1 MLMAANG
8 RRATFLGVGH
18 YAPENVLTNFDLE
31 KIVDTSDEWI
41 IERTG
46 IRERHIV
53 TDEQAASDLAVPAA
67 ERALKNAGVA
77 AEDIDLI
84 VLGTVTPDFF
94 FPSTACI
101 VQDKIGA
108 KKAGAFDMLAGCS
121 AFIYGCNIATQF
133 IGTGRYE
140 HVLVIGVE
148 TLSKL
153 MDMTDRNTCV
163 LFGDGA
169 GAAVLGPAKNDGG
182 ILSNFM
188 KADGSLGYLLEM
200 PGGGSRRPP
209 THESLDARLHY
220 IKMAGREVFK
230 NAVRSMCEAA
240 TYVLEDAGYTGEDV
254 TLLVPHQANW
264 RIMSAVA
271 DRLKIPHEKVFV
283 NLDKYGN
290 TSAASIPIA
299 LSEAL
304 EQGRIN
310 AGDLVLNVAF
320 GAGFTWAANLV
331 RWE

>member
-1 MLMAANG
+1 MAGSA
-8 RRATFLGVGH
+8 RRAAFLGVGH
-18 YAPENVLTNFDLE
+18 YAPPKVLTNADLE

-46 IRERHIV
+46 VRERHIV
-53 TDEQAASDLAVPAA
+53 TADQAASDLAVPAA
-67 ERALKNAGVA
+67 GRALERAGVA
-77 AEDIDLI
+77 PEDIELI
-84 VLGTVTPDFF
+84 ILGTVTPDYF

-108 KKAGAFDMLAGCS
+108 KNAGAFDMLAGCS
-121 AFIYGCNIATQF
+121 AFIYGCNIAAQF
-133 IGTGRYE
+133 IESGRYDR
-140 HVLVIGVE
+140 VLVIGVE

-153 MDMTDRNTCV
+153 MDMTDRSTCV

-169 GAAVLGPAKNDGG
+169 GAAVLGATTGDGG
-182 ILSNFM
+182 ILATHM

-200 PGGGSRRPP
+200 PGGGSRQPP
-209 THESLDARLHY
+209 THESLDARMHY

-240 TYVLEDAGYTGEDV
+240 TYVLDQAGYAGEDV
-254 TLLVPHQANW
+254 DLLVPHQANW

-299 LSEAL
+299 LSEAV
-304 EQGRIN
+304 EQGRVK

-320 GAGFTWAANLV
+320 GAGFTWAAHLV
-331 RWE
+331 KWI

>member
-1 MLMAANG
+1 MAAK
-8 RRATFLGVGH
+8 RPRAAFLGVGH
-18 YAPENVLTNFDLE
+18 YAPDKVLTNFDLE
-31 KIVDTSDEWI
+31 KMVDTSDEWI

-46 IRERHIV
+46 VRERRIASG
-53 TDEQAASDLAVPAA
+53 DQAASDLAIPAA
-67 ERALKNAGVA
+67 LKALEMA
-77 AEDIDLI
+77 AVSPEELDLI
-84 VLGTVTPDFF
+84 ILGTVTPDHF

-108 KKAGAFDMLAGCS
+108 TNAAALDTSVGCS
-121 AFIYGCNIATQF
+121 AFIYDCNIASQF
-133 IGTGRYE
+133 IENGRYE
-140 HVLVIGVE
+140 RILVIGVE
-148 TLSKL
+148 TLSKI
-153 MDMTDRNTCV
+153 MDLTDRNTCV

-169 GAAVLGPAKNDGG
+169 GAAVLGPAKRDGG
-182 ILSNFM
+182 ILATHM

-200 PGGGSRRPP
+200 PGGGSRQPP
-209 THESLDARLHY
+209 THESLERRMHY

-230 NAVRSMCEAA
+230 HAVRSMVEAGR
-240 TYVLEDAGYTGEDV
+240 YVLEGAGYEGEDV
-254 TLLVPHQANW
+254 DILIPHQANW

-271 DRLKIPHEKVFV
+271 DKLEIPREKVFV

-290 TSAASIPIA
+290 TSAASVPIA

-304 EQGRIN
+304 ERGRVK

>member
-1 MLMAANG
+1 MARSG
-8 RRATFLGVGH
+8 HRAAFLGVGR
-18 YAPENVLTNFDLE
+18 YAPEKVLTNSDFE
-31 KIVDTSDEWI
+31 KMVDTTDEWI

-46 IRERHIV
+46 IRERRIASE
-53 TDEQAASDLAVPAA
+53 DQAASDLAIPAA
-67 ERALKNAGVA
+67 LNALEMA
-77 AEDIDLI
+77 AVSPEELDLI
-84 VLGTVTPDFF
+84 ILGTVTPDFF

-108 KKAGAFDMLAGCS
+108 KNAAALDTSVGCS
-121 AFIYGCNIATQF
+121 AFIYDCNIASQF
-133 IGTGRYE
+133 IENGRYE
-140 HVLVIGVE
+140 RVLVIGVE

-153 MDMTDRNTCV
+153 TDYTDRNTCV

-169 GAAVLGPAKNDGG
+169 GAAVLGPAKRDGG
-182 ILSNFM
+182 ILATHM
-188 KADGSLGYLLEM
+188 RADGSLGYLLEM
-200 PGGGSRRPP
+200 PGGGSRQPP
-209 THESLDARLHY
+209 THESLERRMHY

-230 NAVRSMCEAA
+230 HAVRSMVEAGR
-240 TYVLEDAGYTGEDV
+240 YVLEEAGYKGEDV
-254 TLLVPHQANW
+254 DLVIPHQANW
-264 RIMSAVA
+264 RIMSSVA
-271 DRLKIPHEKVFV
+271 DKLKIPHEKVFV

-304 EQGRIN
+304 EQGRVK

>member
-1 MLMAANG
+1 MASRY
-8 RRATFLGVGH
+8 RRAAFLGVGR
-18 YAPENVLTNFDLE
+18 YAPEKVLTNFDLE

-46 IRERHIV
+46 VRERHIAGE
-53 TDEQAASDLAVPAA
+53 DQAASDLATPAA
-67 ERALKNAGVA
+67 LNALEMA
-77 AEDIDLI
+77 AVSPEDLDLI
-84 VLGTVTPDFF
+84 IVGTVTPDYF

-108 KKAGAFDMLAGCS
+108 KNAGALDTSVGCS
-121 AFIYGCNIATQF
+121 AFIYGCNIASQF
-133 IGTGRYE
+133 IENGRFE
-140 HVLVIGVE
+140 RILVIGVE
-148 TLSKL
+148 VLSKI
-153 MDMTDRNTCV
+153 MDFTDRNTCV

-169 GAAVLGPAKNDGG
+169 GAAVLGPAKGDGG
-182 ILSNFM
+182 ILATHM

-200 PGGGSRRPP
+200 PGGGSRQPP
-209 THESLDARLHY
+209 THESLEQRLHY

-230 NAVRSMCEAA
+230 HAVRSMVEAGQD
-240 TYVLEDAGYTGEDV
+240 VLDQAGYRGADV
-254 TLLVPHQANW
+254 DLLVPHQANW
-264 RIMSAVA
+264 RIMSVVA
-271 DRLKIPHEKVFV
+271 DRLGFPHEKVFV

-304 EQGRIN
+304 EQGRLGP
-310 AGDLVLNVAF
+310 GDLVLNVAF

>member
-1 MLMAANG
+1 MASSG
-8 RRATFLGVGH
+8 RRAAFLGVGH
-18 YAPENVLTNFDLE
+18 YAPDNVLTNADLE
-31 KIVDTSDEWI
+31 KLVDTSDEWI

-67 ERALKNAGVA
+67 HEALERAGVG
-77 AEDIDLI
+77 AEEIDLI
-84 VLGTVTPDFF
+84 ILGTVTPDHF

-101 VQDKIGA
+101 VQNEIGA
-108 KKAGAFDMLAGCS
+108 KNAAAFDMLAGCS

-133 IGTGRYE
+133 IENGRYE
-140 HVLVIGVE
+140 RVLVIGVE
-148 TLSKL
+148 TLTKL

-169 GAAVLGPAKNDGG
+169 GAAVLGPTEADGG
-182 ILSNFM
+182 ILATHM

-200 PGGGSRRPP
+200 PGGGSRQPP

-230 NAVRSMCEAA
+230 HAVRSMCESAL
-240 TYVLEDAGYTGEDV
+240 YVLDATGYKGEDV
-254 TLLVPHQANW
+254 DLLVPHQANW

-290 TSAASIPIA
+290 TSAASVPIA

-304 EQGRIN
+304 QQGRIQPGN
-310 AGDLVLNVAF
+310 LVLNVAF
-320 GAGFTWAANLV
+320 GAGFTWAAHLV
-331 RWE
+331 KWV

>member
-1 MLMAANG
+1 MENNGPRAAF
-8 RRATFLGVGH
+8 RGVGR
-18 YAPENVLTNFDLE
+18 YAPEKILTNFDLE

-41 IERTG
+41 VERTG
-46 IRERHIV
+46 VRERHIV
-53 TDEQAASDLAVPAA
+53 TDDQAASDLAVPAA
-67 ERALKNAGVA
+67 MKALEA
-77 AEDIDLI
+77 ADLPPEELDLI
-84 VLGTVTPDFF
+84 ILGTVTPDYF

-108 KKAGAFDMLAGCS
+108 KNAGAFDLSAGCS

-133 IGTGRYE
+133 IATRRYE
-140 HVLVIGVE
+140 NILVIGVE

-169 GAAVLGPAKNDGG
+169 GAAVLGPAQGDGG
-182 ILSNFM
+182 ILATYM

-200 PGGGSRRPP
+200 PGGGSRQPP
-209 THESLDARLHY
+209 THESLDARMHY

-230 NAVRSMCEAA
+230 NAVRSMVEAGK
-240 TYVLEDAGYTGEDV
+240 YVLGEAGYSGEDV
-254 TLLVPHQANW
+254 DLLIPHQANW
-264 RIMSAVA
+264 RIMSVVA
-271 DRLKIPHEKVFV
+271 DKLGIPHEKVFV

-299 LSEAL
+299 LSEAV
-304 EQGRIN
+304 EQGRVKPGNLI
-310 AGDLVLNVAF
+310 LNVAF

>member
-1 MLMAANG
+1 MASKG
-8 RRATFLGVGH
+8 RSAAFLGVGR
-18 YAPENVLTNFDLE
+18 YAPEKVLTNFDLE
-31 KIVDTSDEWI
+31 KIVDTTDEWI

-46 IRERHIV
+46 VRERHIV
-53 TDEQAASDLAVPAA
+53 TDDQAASDLAVPAA
-67 ERALKNAGVA
+67 RNALEAAGVPP
-77 AEDIDLI
+77 EELDLI
-84 VLGTVTPDFF
+84 ILGTVTPDFF

-108 KKAGAFDMLAGCS
+108 KNAGAFDLSAGCS
-121 AFIYGCNIATQF
+121 AFIYGCNIAAQF
-133 IGTGRYE
+133 IATGRYE
-140 HVLVIGVE
+140 NILVIGVE

-169 GAAVLGPAKNDGG
+169 GAAVLGPAKGDGG
-182 ILSNFM
+182 ILATYM

-200 PGGGSRRPP
+200 PGGGSRQPP

-230 NAVRSMCEAA
+230 HAVRSMVEAA
-240 TYVLEDAGYTGEDV
+240 QYVLGEAGYTGEDV
-254 TLLVPHQANW
+254 DTLIPHQANW
-264 RIMSAVA
+264 RIMSVVA
-271 DRLKIPHEKVFV
+271 DKLGIPHEKVFV

-299 LSEAL
+299 LSEAV
-304 EQGRIN
+304 EQGRVK

>member
-1 MLMAANG
+1 MTGSGKRAA
-8 RRATFLGVGH
+8 FLGVGH
-18 YAPENVLTNFDLE
+18 YAPDNVLTNADLE
-31 KIVDTSDEWI
+31 KLVDTSDEWI

-46 IRERHIV
+46 VRERRIA
-53 TDEQAASDLAVPAA
+53 TDDQAASDLAVPAA
-67 ERALKNAGVA
+67 TKALAQAGIA
-77 AEDIDLI
+77 AEELDLI
-84 VLGTVTPDFF
+84 ILGTVTPDYF

-101 VQDKIGA
+101 VQNEIGA
-108 KKAGAFDMLAGCS
+108 KNAAAFDMLAGCS
-121 AFIYGCNIATQF
+121 AFIYGCNVAAQF
-133 IGTGRYE
+133 IENGRYE
-140 HVLVIGVE
+140 HVLVVGVE

-169 GAAVLGPAKNDGG
+169 GAAVLGPTTGDGG
-182 ILSNFM
+182 ILATHM
-188 KADGSLGYLLEM
+188 KADGSLGYLLKM
-200 PGGGSRRPP
+200 PGGGSRQPP
-209 THESLDARLHY
+209 THESLDARMHY

-240 TYVLEDAGYTGEDV
+240 TYVLDVAGYKGEDV
-254 TLLVPHQANW
+254 DLLVPHQANW

-271 DRLKIPHEKVFV
+271 DRLKIPHDKVFV

-304 EQGRIN
+304 EQGRIK

>member
-1 MLMAANG
+1 MAG
-8 RRATFLGVGH
+8 SGKRAAFLGVGH
-18 YAPENVLTNFDLE
+18 FTPEKVLTNFDLE

-41 IERTG
+41 VERTG
-46 IRERHIV
+46 VRERRIA

-67 ERALKNAGVA
+67 KRALEQAGIG
-77 AEDIDLI
+77 AEDLDLI
-84 VLGTVTPDFF
+84 ILGTVTPDYF

-101 VQDKIGA
+101 VQNAIGA
-108 KKAGAFDMLAGCS
+108 RNAAAFDMLAGCS
-121 AFIYGCNIATQF
+121 AFIYSCNIAAQF
-133 IGTGRYE
+133 IENGRYR

-153 MDMTDRNTCV
+153 TDMTDRNTCV
-163 LFGDGA
+163 LFGDAA
-169 GAAVLGPAKNDGG
+169 GAAVLGPTEGDAG
-182 ILSNFM
+182 ILATHM

-209 THESLDARLHY
+209 THESIDQRLHY

-230 NAVRSMCEAA
+230 NAVRSMCESAL
-240 TYVLEDAGYTGEDV
+240 YVLDAAGYEGGDV
-254 TLLVPHQANW
+254 DLLVPHQANW

-290 TSAASIPIA
+290 TSAASIPLA
-299 LSEAL
+299 LSEAI
-304 EQGRIN
+304 EQGRIRSGN
-310 AGDLVLNVAF
+310 LVLNVAF

-331 RWE
+331 RWI